1 MTTSSGNEQ
10 EAAIRMDAA
19 ISEAVAK
26 GRQQLADELKKEING
41 IRGSAVCG
49 VEINAD
55 HDPAVSHGF
64 TFYIK
69 ACDSIIRLIDG
80 AIQGEK
86 TAQAVEADGRQ
97 QLADDLK
104 NAVEVLHS
112 CAQRGVEL
120 NAEHDP
126 AASYGHAGYTRAC
139 ARFLLLID
147 DAIKGNKLPEQWRP
161 SSERPE
167 CK

>member
-1 MTTSSGNEQ
+1 MTTASPNDD
-10 EAAIRMDAA
+10 ATAIRMDAA
-19 ISEAVAK
+19 ISEAAAK

-126 AASYGHAGYTRAC
+126 AASHGHAGYARAC

-147 DAIKGNKLPEQWRP
+147 DAVKGNKLPEQWRP
-161 SSERPE
+161 SSERPQ
-167 CK
+167 